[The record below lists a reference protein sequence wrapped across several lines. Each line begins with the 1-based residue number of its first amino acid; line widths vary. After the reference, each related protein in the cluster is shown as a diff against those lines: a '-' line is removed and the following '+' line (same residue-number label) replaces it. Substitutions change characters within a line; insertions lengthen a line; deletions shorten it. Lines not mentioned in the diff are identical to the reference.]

1 MLGGAAPKIV
11 GLIPSDIVVHNN
23 HMTRPMSWKGVWPVK
38 NLFELK
44 NARNVDI
51 QYNLFENN
59 WVSAQAGMGV
69 LFTVNCDSG
78 SASRVENV
86 TFAHNVLRNSEGGV
100 NIMGQQKCSDGNYAL
115 LSGVT
120 IENNLLEAITSKSGS
135 SSGRAFQVLS
145 NASTVTIRNNTI
157 YTPSGQ
163 STVLSLDGVSSPG
176 FVFTG
181 NISGPSWYG
190 VMGSGKGEGIA
201 SLDYF
206 TPGAVFMGNVLVG
219 RKASLYPAGN
229 SFPATVADV
238 GFLDYA
244 AGNYALAADSPYLG
258 SGANMAIIDKVRVDV
273 PAGRMVQ

>member
-1 MLGGAAPKIV
+1 
-11 GLIPSDIVVHNN
+11 
-23 HMTRPMSWKGVWPVK
+23 
-38 NLFELK
+38 
-44 NARNVDI
+44 
-51 QYNLFENN
+51 
-59 WVSAQAGMGV
+59 
-69 LFTVNCDSG
+69 
-78 SASRVENV
+78 
-86 TFAHNVLRNSEGGV
+86 
-100 NIMGQQKCSDGNYAL
+100 MGQQKCSDGNYAL

-145 NASTVTIRNNTI
+145 NASNVTIRNNTV

-190 VMGSGKGEGIA
+190 VVGSGKTEGTA
-201 SLDYF
+201 SLDYYAPGWTF
-206 TPGAVFMGNVLVG
+206 TGNVLTG

-238 GFLDYA
+238 GFVDYA